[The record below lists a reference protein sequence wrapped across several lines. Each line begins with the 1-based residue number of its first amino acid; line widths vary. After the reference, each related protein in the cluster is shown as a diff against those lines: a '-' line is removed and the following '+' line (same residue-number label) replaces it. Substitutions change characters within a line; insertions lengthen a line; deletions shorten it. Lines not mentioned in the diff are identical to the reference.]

1 MATQGGWGGE
11 GLRTNPKIT
20 VTSMVPHQTGQL
32 ISVSLM
38 SATEHGTKSGSVDIS
53 GILFG

>member
-1 MATQGGWGGE
+1 MTTQGGWGGE